1 MERTIMLVILKF
13 TLMECGD
20 PFATMAGDS
29 MRHTWP
35 VDKWDSYVHV
45 AIVIIIC
52 PI

>member
-1 MERTIMLVILKF
+1 MDRAIILATLKF

-35 VDKWDSYVHV
+35 VDKWDSHVHV
-45 AIVIIIC
+45 TIMIIIC
-52 PI
+52 PM